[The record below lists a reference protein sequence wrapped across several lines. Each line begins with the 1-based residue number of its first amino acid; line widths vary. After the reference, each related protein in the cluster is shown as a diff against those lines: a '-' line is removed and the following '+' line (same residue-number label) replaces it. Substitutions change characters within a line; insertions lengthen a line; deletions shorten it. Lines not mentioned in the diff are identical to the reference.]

1 MEIGEAMGKA
11 VLDLAKN
18 DNVLNKT
25 VDLLGMLFPYAGLKK
40 RALDMY
46 LSDIEKSDLPSESK
60 LIAVIDA
67 KKTIKKLRNQKRIA
81 EIAINN
87 AKEGTDFTE
96 KSGVSEEWL
105 DRFMDSAGF
114 VSTEDI
120 QFFWGKILSKEFEN
134 PGSIPSNMRRI
145 LSEITSVHAQAIKK
159 ICSMQA
165 AVFEIGKQDSI
176 ISSNTYVIVPYS
188 ENRKVMG
195 DMGLSFTIINE
206 LETLGLIKFNSLT
219 GYGLSGFSE
228 QTILMYVNSGTIEII
243 GDMETELPSGE
254 IMLTAAG
261 KCLKEIIPL
270 ETVDGYYN
278 MIKRYMEKRDVK
290 LKEESN
296 YRIFKRGNEIHVE
309 RK

>member
-1 MEIGEAMGKA
+1 MEIGEAMGKT

-25 VDLLGMLFPYAGLKK
+25 VDFLGMLFPYAGLRK

-120 QFFWGKILSKEFEN
+120 QLIWGKILSKEFEN
-134 PGSIPSNMRRI
+134 PGSIPLNMRRI
-145 LSEITSVHAQAIKK
+145 LSEITPVYAQAFKK
-159 ICSMQA
+159 ICSMQVA
-165 AVFEIGKQDSI
+165 IIEIDNQDNI
-176 ISSNTYVIVPYS
+176 IGSSTYVIVPYS
-188 ENRKVMG
+188 ENSKEM
-195 DMGLSFTIINE
+195 DEMGLSLTIVNE
-206 LETLGLIKFNSLT
+206 LETLGLIKLNALT
-219 GYGLSGFSE
+219 GYMLGGFSE
-228 QTILMYVNSGTIEII
+228 QTILIYVNNETIEIVGEKAI
-243 GDMETELPSGE
+243 KMPSGE
-254 IMLTAAG
+254 IVLTAVG
-261 KCLKEIIPL
+261 KCLKEIISL
-270 ETVDGYYN
+270 ETIDGYYN